1 MARARG
7 FKWDNVQKKQFVVD
21 SNGVETTLLDETG
34 SGGGGGTS
42 ASIETSTTSPSNPID
57 GDLWFDTTDG
67 TMYVYYDDGT
77 SSQWVGISGATG
89 ATGPAGSGGG
99 SGGGVTSYADIT
111 ARNAATVSEGD
122 MAWVT
127 SDTSLYVYDG
137 NEWDR
142 IYSGEN
148 TTPNWTTEP
157 DLIYSLE
164 EDGTNTIITTVAVDP
179 EGFPIEYDYDTNPT
193 NPSQITSIVNNN
205 DGTFTMTPSTT
216 TSDAGSFALRIKAS
230 DGISILSKTVEV
242 NLSFVPQQA
251 ANIGFFDFSNS
262 ASYPGTGNTFTN
274 IALGT
279 PASVSETINP
289 GGGSYLSAGTT
300 GNKVFKFV
308 PTSRTSINFSSPMET
323 QTKTVVVIF
332 SALTGFK
339 NIMFGGVHNTGDYN
353 TVFYN
358 SSGVIQQDT
367 NGWPGETPAIR
378 VNGTIV
384 TNSQAAYNALDLT
397 GNKFNSLMITGYNFL
412 PNVGMDYNAYLAGD
426 WSTEHEVLGFMMWDT
441 VLTSSELQKAH
452 TVMSGTSLTAPWAG

>member
-34 SGGGGGTS
+34 SGGGGGG
-42 ASIETSTTSPSNPID
+42 ASIETSTTSPSNPAD

-67 TMYVYYDDGT
+67 TMYVYYNDGT

-89 ATGPAGSGGG
+89 ATGA
-99 SGGGVTSYADIT
+99 GGGVTSYTDIT
-111 ARNAATVSEGD
+111 ARNAAAVNEGD

-142 IYSGEN
+142 IYSDEN

-164 EDGTNTIITTVAVDP
+164 EDGTNTTITTVAVDP

-230 DGISILSKTVEV
+230 DGLSILSKTVEV
-242 NLSFVPQQA
+242 KLSFVPQQA

-289 GGGSYLSAGTT
+289 GGGSYLTAGTT
-300 GNKVFKFV
+300 GAKVFKFT

-323 QTKTVVVIF
+323 QAKTVVVVF

-339 NIMFGGVHNTGDYN
+339 AVMFGGVHDNGRYISAVD
-353 TVFYN
+353 
-358 SSGVIQQDT
+358 SGSTSANEASANI
-367 NGWPGETPAIR
+367 WPGETGTIR

-384 TNSQAAYNALDLT
+384 TTRGAAYNALDLT
-397 GNKFNSLMITGYNFL
+397 GNKFNTLMITGYNFL
-412 PNVGMDYNAYLAGD
+412 PNVGMDYNAYMSGD
-426 WSTEHEVLGFMMWDT
+426 WSREHEVLGFMMWDT